1 MSYPKIIFA
10 EILLWVRENKGPLGY
25 ALSGG
30 TMAVLRCIYHGE
42 SFKNTCAEGGMC
54 AMAAF
59 GISEVLVAMEWQPDL
74 AFPASVFLG
83 YVGISS
89 VLQFMRLKT
98 ESEKKDKK
106 MKDIQEEA

>member
-1 MSYPKIIFA
+1 MSIPKLVFA
-10 EILLWVRENKGPLGY
+10 EVFIWLKENKAPLGY

-42 SFKNTCAEGGMC
+42 SFKNICAEGGMC

-83 YVGISS
+83 YVGIST
-89 VLQFMRLKT
+89 VLQFFRLKT
-98 ESEKKDKK
+98 VISKNEGEKSDV
-106 MKDIQEEA
+106 

>member
-1 MSYPKIIFA
+1 MSYPKLVLA
-10 EILLWVRENKGPLGY
+10 EVFIWLKENSTPLGY

-30 TMAVLRCIYHGE
+30 TMAILRCIYHGE

-59 GISEVLVAMEWQPDL
+59 GISEVLVAMKWQPDL

-89 VLQFMRLKT
+89 VLKFVRLRNDNGNGKNGGGAP
-98 ESEKKDKK
+98 D
-106 MKDIQEEA
+106 A

>member
-1 MSYPKIIFA
+1 MDIHG
-10 EILLWVRENKGPLGY
+10 LLLPELVRWLKENRAAVGY

-54 AMAAF
+54 AMASF
-59 GISEVLVAMEWQPDL
+59 GIRELLEAMDWQPEL

-83 YVGISS
+83 YVGIAS
-89 VLQFMRLKT
+89 VLHFLRLKSDT
-98 ESEKKDKK
+98 KAGNEKKL
-106 MKDIQEEA
+106 

>member
-1 MSYPKIIFA
+1 MELPKLLLP
-10 EILLWVRENKGPLGY
+10 EVLLWLKENKTALGY

-42 SFKNTCAEGGMC
+42 SFKITCVEGGMC

-59 GISEVLVAMEWQPDL
+59 GISEMLMAMEWHPDL

-83 YVGISS
+83 YIGIASALRF
-89 VLQFMRLKT
+89 VRLKT
-98 ESEKKDKK
+98 DDKK
-106 MKDIQEEA
+106 RP